1 MNAKELFEAL
11 SLIESTKGIP
21 VDYMVE
27 KVETALIK
35 SAEKEIGPTV
45 RIRVVCDPVKR
56 ELKVLRQKEVVAEV
70 TDPICE
76 ISLEEAKTLSKR
88 NKIGSVVETKM
99 APDTFRRLSATA
111 GKQVLIQGLREA
123 ERSNMAKA
131 YEEKKEEIITATVF
145 KVDDMSG
152 DLTLET
158 AGGMLRLS
166 HSQMLPTDN
175 FAVGDRLKVY
185 VSEVRSA
192 DTRGPIVELSRIHPG
207 FVKRLFE
214 LQIPEIQD
222 GTVVIAG
229 VSRDAGSRSKV
240 AVYATDEDV
249 DPIGACIGNRGM
261 RINAILNELGNEKID
276 IIRYHEDPA
285 EYIREALS
293 PAEVLGVTLDGERS
307 AKVMVAPNQ
316 LSLAI
321 GREGQNAKLAVHLT
335 GYKIDIKA

>member
-11 SLIESTKGIP
+11 ATIESTKGIP
-21 VDYMVE
+21 VEYMVE
-27 KVETALIK
+27 KVQIALTK
-35 SAEKEIGPTV
+35 AAEKEIGPTV
-45 RIRVVCDPVKR
+45 RIRVVCNPEKR
-56 ELKVLRQKEVVAEV
+56 ELKVFMQKEVVAEV
-70 TDPICE
+70 IDPICE
-76 ISLEEAKTLSKR
+76 ISLEEAKTISRRHKL
-88 NKIGSVVETKM
+88 GSFVETKLS
-99 APDTFRRLSATA
+99 PDTFRRLSASA
-111 GKQVLIQGLREA
+111 GKQVLIQSLREA
-123 ERSNMAKA
+123 ERSNMARA

-145 KVDDMSG
+145 KVDDLSG

-166 HSQMLPTDN
+166 HSQMLPTDH
-175 FAVGDRLKVY
+175 FTVGDRLKVY

-192 DTRGPIVELSRIHPG
+192 DVKGPIVELSRIHPG

-214 LQIPEIQD
+214 TQIPEIQD
-222 GTVVIAG
+222 GTVVVAG
-229 VSRDAGSRSKV
+229 VARDAGSRSKV
-240 AVYATDEDV
+240 AVYATNKDV
-249 DPIGACIGNRGM
+249 DPIGTCIGPRGM
-261 RINAILNELGNEKID
+261 RITAILEELGNEKID
-276 IIRYHEDPA
+276 LIRYHEDPA

-293 PAEVLGVTLDGERS
+293 PAEVLGVVIEGERS

>member
-1 MNAKELFEAL
+1 MNARELFEAL
-11 SLIESTKGIP
+11 TLIESTKGIP

-27 KVETALIK
+27 KVQVALTK

-56 ELKVLRQKEVVAEV
+56 ELKVFQQKEVVAEV

-76 ISLEEAKTLSKR
+76 ISLEEAKTLSRR
-88 NKIGSVVETKM
+88 NKLGSFVETKL

-123 ERSNMAKA
+123 ERNNMARA

-145 KVDDMSG
+145 KVDDLSG
-152 DLTLET
+152 DVTLET
-158 AGGMLRLS
+158 ANGMLRLS
-166 HSQMLPTDN
+166 RSQMLPTDD
-175 FAVGDRLKVY
+175 FQPGDRMKVY

-192 DTRGPIVELSRIHPG
+192 DTRGPIVELSRVHPG
-207 FVKRLFE
+207 FVRRLFE

-229 VSRDAGSRSKV
+229 VARDAGSRSKV
-240 AVYATDEDV
+240 AVYATDDDV

-261 RINAILNELGNEKID
+261 RINAILAELGREKID

-307 AKVMVAPNQ
+307 ARVTVAPNQ

>member
-1 MNAKELFEAL
+1 MKASELFEAL
-11 SLIESTKGIP
+11 AIIEATKGIP

-27 KVETALIK
+27 KVSIALTK
-35 SAEKEIGPTV
+35 AAEKEIGPTV

-56 ELKVLRQKEVVAEV
+56 ELKVFRQREVVAEV
-70 TDPICE
+70 TDPISE

-88 NKIGSVVETKM
+88 HKIGSIVETKM
-99 APDTFRRLSATA
+99 APDTFRRLSAGA
-111 GKQVLIQGLREA
+111 GKQVLIQSLREA
-123 ERSNMAKA
+123 ERSNMARA
-131 YEEKKEEIITATVF
+131 YEEKREEIITATVF

-152 DLTLET
+152 DVTLET
-158 AGGMLRLS
+158 QNGMLRLS
-166 HSQMLPTDN
+166 RSQMLRSDD
-175 FAVGDRLKVY
+175 FRVGDRCKVY

-192 DTRGPIVELSRIHPG
+192 DTRGPIVELSRTHPG

-214 LQIPEIQD
+214 LQ
-222 GTVVIAG
+222 IAG

-240 AVYATDEDV
+240 AVYATDADV

-261 RINAILNELGNEKID
+261 RINAILAELGNEKID

-293 PAEVLGVTLDGERS
+293 PAEVLGVTIDGERS
-307 AKVMVAPNQ
+307 ARVTVAPGQ